1 MFIFKEKKA
10 LRSFLD
16 SKDVAAKSLGFIP
29 TMGALHQGHLALL
42 QQSISRNPLSV
53 VSVFVNPTQFNRAE
67 DLQKYPRLAEADIE
81 LLEAA
86 GCTALFMPAVEE
98 MYPGGTALK
107 NAPEP
112 GPMAHQLEGA
122 SRPGHFEGVVQVVDL
137 LLELIRPDELF
148 VGQKDYQQC
157 LVLNKLLEDR
167 YPQIRLIM
175 VPTLREPD
183 GLAMSSRNRYLTPE
197 QRAVAPQI
205 FAALERAR
213 RAIESGRRDFA
224 EIEREGMGMLEAAG
238 FRPDYFSV
246 RDANTL
252 APPSD
257 ESEELVVLTAARIGR
272 ARLID
277 NVRAKRPR

>member
-183 GLAMSSRNRYLTPE
+183 GLAMSSRNLRLTEP
-197 QRAVAPQI
+197 QRAVAGLIYQCLVSI
-205 FAALERAR
+205 QAKKDVQDFAVVQKECWEILERK
-213 RAIESGRRDFA
+213 G
-224 EIEREGMGMLEAAG
+224 L
-238 FRPDYFSV
+238 RPDYISLA
-246 RDANTL
+246 DAHTL
-252 APPSD
+252 
-257 ESEELVVLTAARIGR
+257 ELLDDYTADREMVALIAASLGDV
-272 ARLID
+272 RLID
-277 NVRAKRPR
+277 NMVL